1 MHKSIK
7 LATAHLTNST
17 ADFTNP
23 RISEGCDTIR
33 VHGLLERPRVLV
45 SLSAFAIS
53 AKILLSSLSILS
65 YDFTFLLK
73 NLATNWMKAPV
84 PYVTITGP
92 FYELWLALPVNHP
105 DLRIWIGG
113 GPPPLEPSTY
123 LLAFLVKLPILIAD
137 LVCAFLIKKL
147 VDDHTSSSKGTL
159 AAAIWLLN
167 PYVLLTGEMQGSIE
181 LIPIASTLAGI
192 LFLKRRRV
200 TLGSF
205 FVGLGIALKLFPL
218 LLLPALSIY
227 YIRLRKV
234 RDFLKILIGSMLGLS
249 LYATWV
255 SAWGIDFG
263 GSLVNITPFTT
274 IASELILTPY
284 ASKIGLATISALIF
298 CFILCIHWVMREENL
313 FDVVFGFLLAY
324 MAFYDWWPQNLLWL
338 VSFMTIDLVV
348 SGKRARFYYVV
359 LLLSAFLIGLILFE
373 FAPLNS
379 VFFVPA
385 FTPPMESTSK
395 LLHQIYQNI
404 NMVLIGSPISRS
416 IYAGIA
422 LFYSLGI
429 CVRNSPRL
437 KALFG

>member
-1 MHKSIK
+1 LSI
-7 LATAHLTNST
+7 A
-17 ADFTNP
+17 
-23 RISEGCDTIR
+23 
-33 VHGLLERPRVLV
+33 
-45 SLSAFAIS
+45 AIS
-53 AKILLSSLSILS
+53 VKIILSSLSIVS
-65 YDFTFLLK
+65 YNFTYLLK
-73 NLATNWMKAPV
+73 NLATNWMKAPI
-84 PYVTITGP
+84 PYVAITGP
-92 FYELWLALPVNHP
+92 FYELWLSLPINHP
-105 DLRIWIGG
+105 DLSIWIGG
-113 GPPPLEPSTY
+113 GPAPLEPSTY

-137 LVCAFLIKKL
+137 LICAFLIKKL
-147 VDDHTSSSKGTL
+147 VDDHTSSNKGTL

-181 LIPIASTLAGI
+181 LIPIVSTLAGI

-205 FVGLGIALKLFPL
+205 LVGLGIALKLFPI

-234 RDFLKILIGSMLGLS
+234 RDFLKILIVSMLGLS
-249 LYATWV
+249 VYTAWV

-284 ASKIGLATISALIF
+284 ASKIGLATVSAFIF
-298 CFILCIHWVMREENL
+298 CFCLSVYWLVRHENL

-324 MAFYDWWPQNLLWL
+324 IAFYDWWPQNLLWL
-338 VSFMTIDLVV
+338 VSLMTVDLVV
-348 SGKRARFYYVV
+348 SGKRTRFYYVV
-359 LLLSAFLIGLILFE
+359 LLVSAFLIGLILFE

-379 VFFVPA
+379 LFFVPA
-385 FTPPMESTSK
+385 FTPAMLSASK
-395 LLHQIYQNI
+395 FLQQIYQNI
-404 NMVLIGSPISRS
+404 NMVLIGSPILRS
-416 IYAGIA
+416 IYAGTA
-422 LFYSLGI
+422 LMYSLGI